1 MKKLLKRIFNPD
13 GKNMIPEDQDAIDY
27 LILNKALEVAGVDS
41 KTGELLYAFTPK
53 IKDIMPELYH
63 EHLNHVNS
71 EIMGMWEKGF
81 VNVDFFAEEPV
92 VTLTEKAFNQEEIL
106 KLSKDH
112 QWALEEMKRLMK
124 KRNF

>member
-53 IKDIMPELYH
+53 IKEIMPALYH
-63 EHLNHVNS
+63 EHMNHVNS
-71 EIMGMWEKGF
+71 EIMTMWEKGF
-81 VNVDFFAEEPV
+81 VDVDFFAKEPI
-92 VTLTEKAFNQEEIL
+92 VTLTEKAFNQEEIS
-106 KLSKDH
+106 KLSSEH
-112 QWALEEMKRLMK
+112 RWALEEMKRLMK

>member
-13 GKNMIPEDQDAIDY
+13 GKNMIPEDQNAIDY

-53 IKDIMPELYH
+53 IKEIMPELYH
-63 EHLNHVNS
+63 EHMNHVNS
-71 EIMGMWEKGF
+71 EIMTMWEKGF
-81 VNVDFFAEEPV
+81 VDVDFFAKEPI
-92 VTLTEKAFNQEEIL
+92 VTLTEKAFNQEEIS
-106 KLSKDH
+106 KLSQEH
-112 QWALEEMKRLMK
+112 RWALEEMKRLMK